1 MSGNNLSNIL
11 SVRKSKR
18 WVISAAVLGAMAL
31 GAGRA
36 EAGFSVIG
44 KSKKASEA
52 THQEILEHRFG
63 TTFSQNGEDFSGANG
78 ITVTRVDDADDQSF
92 TGDVNSASVIAAFA
106 RKSQS
111 FGFFD
116 STGGYQRLLKV
127 EGRSFDV
134 NGELDSENSLA
145 SLGDSVVFGR
155 GGDDPKFSADASQNP
170 DGADHLVTYKVTGG
184 NVAPG
189 TTLLFW
195 EDSSGRQAD
204 FDYNDLVIELTASG
218 EPLLI
223 PLPAAAWSGLS
234 GLVGLGVLAGY
245 KKIRRRIA

>member
-1 MSGNNLSNIL
+1 MSGNTLSNIL

-31 GAGRA
+31 GASRA
-36 EAGFSVIG
+36 DAGFSVIG

-52 THQEILEHRFG
+52 THQEILQNRFG
-63 TTFSQNGEDFSGANG
+63 TTFEQNGESFSGANG
-78 ITVTRVDDADDQSF
+78 INVTRVDDSQDQSF
-92 TGDVNSASVIAAFA
+92 TGDVNSVSVIAAFA

-116 STGGYQRLLKV
+116 STGGYHRLLKV
-127 EGRSFDV
+127 EGRNFDV
-134 NGELDSENSLA
+134 TGEADSENPLSG
-145 SLGDSVVFGR
+145 LGDTVVFGR
-155 GGDDPKFSADASQNP
+155 GGGDPKFSADASQNP
-170 DGADHLVTYKVTGG
+170 DGADHLVTYRVTGA

-195 EDSSGRQAD
+195 EDSAGRQAD
-204 FDYNDLVIELTASG
+204 FDYNDLVVEITASG

-245 KKIRRRIA
+245 KKVRRRLA